1 MSALVLKQGVRTV
14 MVSHAIFE
22 AEVSVH
28 YMEERKLMIVAAARG
43 LPPFPRYASPN
54 N

>member
-1 MSALVLKQGVRTV
+1 MG
-14 MVSHAIFE
+14 SHAIFE
-22 AEVSVH
+22 VEVSVH
-28 YMEERKLMIVAAARG
+28 LMEERKLMIVAAARG